1 MSNQTDAAPPLAPD
15 LREVLKRLT
24 GDTLIYGLGTII
36 SRAISFF
43 LLPLYTRMLA
53 PAEYAQVDVLL
64 TFNSI
69 LVIIAILGIDSGLAL
84 IFQIEDQARQRRVI
98 TSNLLF
104 QFIWSCLLTGG
115 LVLWSTPISK
125 ALLGQPNLAG
135 LTVLMLLML
144 PLQGLFAFSQNL
156 HKWKHEPVRFAFIT
170 MGLSLLVAVL
180 NLILVISL
188 GLGAKGVLLG
198 MLLSYAAFAVIGLWS
213 VSRHLAAGFALGD
226 VRAVMALGIPFAL
239 AGAVNMLLPNINRI
253 FLVNL
258 VGLSHTGVYAAG
270 LKICSV
276 LLFLDIT
283 FNITYYPYAL
293 SIQQLPGVNS
303 IYAAVS
309 RVYAL
314 IGMAAATCMFLFAYP
329 LVQLIVGSPKY
340 FGASKL
346 VGPLLLALWIGSLR
360 TTFGLGLLIARK
372 TYHLIWAYGV
382 TALLSLPVNFI
393 LIKTWGIQ
401 GAAYATVCIEL
412 ILTGAVFLTNQRQY
426 FIPFEVK
433 PLVFLGL
440 AYLVLMLL
448 IDLSPFPQLT
458 GHLGVRSLAV
468 ALFLVIISRY
478 SGAIQRDE
486 ISETM
491 AILRRAI
498 SRGTGG
504 PEQKP

>member
-1 MSNQTDAAPPLAPD
+1 LSNPTDAAPPLAPD
-15 LREVLKRLT
+15 LREVLKRIT
-24 GDTLIYGLGTII
+24 GDAMIYGLGTII
-36 SRAISFF
+36 ARAISFF

-69 LVIIAILGIDSGLAL
+69 LVIIALLGIDWGLAL
-84 IFQIEDQARQRRVI
+84 IFQMEDQARQCRVI

-115 LVLWSTPISK
+115 LVLWSTPISE

-144 PLQGLFAFSQNL
+144 PFQGLFAFSQNL

-170 MGLSLLVAVL
+170 VGLSLLVAVS
-180 NLILVISL
+180 NLILVVSL
-188 GLGAKGVLLG
+188 GWGAKGVLLG
-198 MLLSYAAFAVIGLWS
+198 ILLSYAALGVIGLWS
-213 VSRHLAAGFALGD
+213 VSRYLIPGFALGD
-226 VRAVMALGIPFAL
+226 VRAVLFLGIPFAL
-239 AGAVNMLLPNINRI
+239 AGAVNYLLPNINRV

-258 VGLSHTGVYAAG
+258 VGLNNTGIYAAG

-276 LLFLDIT
+276 LLFMDIT
-283 FNITYYPYAL
+283 FNIIYYPYAL
-293 SIQQLPGVNS
+293 SIQQRPGVNS

-360 TTFGLGLLIARK
+360 TTFGLGLPIARK

-382 TALLSLPVNFI
+382 AALLSLPVNFI

-401 GAAYATVCIEL
+401 GAAYATVGIEL
-412 ILTGAVFLTNQRQY
+412 ILTALVFLANQWHY
-426 FIPFEVK
+426 FIPFEIK
-433 PLVFLGL
+433 PLAFLGF
-440 AYLVLMLL
+440 AYLALMLT

-458 GHLGVRSLAV
+458 GHWGVRTLAV

-478 SGAIQRDE
+478 SGAIQRGE
-486 ISETM
+486 IRETM
-491 AILRRAI
+491 ALVRKSI
-498 SRGTGG
+498 SKGNGG
-504 PEQKP
+504 PDHRP